1 MGRLARAIALISV
14 VAVVG
19 CSPVAAGP
27 ALPRPAQ
34 PASIV
39 TTTTPPPATTT
50 TLDEASILATRCPA
64 PFCLVY
70 HIDDDAVW
78 SDGAPVVAADFVR
91 TVEALGRPAAGEPVA
106 GYDLVREIETVD
118 DKTVRLLFSEPYGAW
133 ESLFTRLIPAHA
145 ETLELPD
152 VPTTGP
158 FQFDRW
164 VPGDRIVLIRN
175 PQWWSEVEPI
185 SGEPVGTVAQ
195 VTFVFIADVDE
206 MVESLENGEVD
217 VISARADP
225 ELLGRLDAIDGVGY
239 TLAPGPFWEHIDFH
253 HDDEMLSQPWVRE
266 VFDLA
271 IDRQKILDRTV
282 RLMDPNSTGL
292 DNTIYMTGSEH
303 YEAHYT
309 DRHDPEAAEQL
320 MIDNGCVR
328 GRNTYTCGERE
339 MSFVWAST
347 NDDALRREILD
358 SVEEDLEAVGIDLV
372 EALRSPS
379 DFVTRDFLFGGPD
392 VWQLINFSWRSQ
404 PDPSAA
410 NPTYFCADS
419 DLNVNRYCSTGV
431 EELVRTTEHVVDP
444 AERAAA
450 YNEADRLYLEDRA
463 VIPLYQKLDLMAWS
477 GDMSGLQPNYTSSTD
492 LWNLA
497 AWTGKREV
505 VVALPSEP
513 ASLGALPTGDP
524 SADTVL
530 SSLLYG
536 AFGMDPTHVHRPV
549 LVDSVDFVEG

>member
-1 MGRLARAIALISV
+1 MGNLARVIALLTV
-14 VAVVG
+14 LVLVG
-19 CSPVAAGP
+19 CSPVATGP

-34 PASIV
+34 PAPIV
-39 TTTTPPPATTT
+39 TTTTAPPATTT
-50 TLDEASILATRCPA
+50 TLDEATLLATRCPA

-70 HIDDDAVW
+70 HIHENAMW
-78 SDGAPVVAADFVR
+78 SDGAPVVAADFAR
-91 TVEALGRPAAGEPVA
+91 TAELLGRPPAGDPLA
-106 GYDLVREIETVD
+106 GYELIEEVEIVD
-118 DKTVRLLFSEPYGAW
+118 DKTARLLFSEPYGGW
-133 ESLFTRLIPAHA
+133 EDLFTRLMPAHSD
-145 ETLELPD
+145 TLELPD
-152 VPTTGP
+152 LPTTGP

-164 VPGDRIVLIRN
+164 VPGDRIVLTRD
-175 PQWWSEVEPI
+175 PEWWSDVEPI
-185 SGEPVGTVAQ
+185 SGDPIGTVAQ

-217 VISARADP
+217 VISTRADP
-225 ELLGRLDAIDGVGY
+225 DLVNRLDAIEGVGY

-253 HDDEMLSQPWVRE
+253 HEDEMLSQPWVRE
-266 VFDLA
+266 VLDLA

-282 RLMDPNSTGL
+282 RLMDPTATGL
-292 DNTIYMTGSEH
+292 DNTIWMAGTEH
-303 YEAHYT
+303 YEGHYT

-320 MIDNGCVR
+320 LIDNGCVR

-347 NDDALRREILD
+347 NDDPLRREILA
-358 SVEEDLEAVGIDLV
+358 SVDEDLEAVGIEVLPT
-372 EALRSPS
+372 LRSPS

-404 PDPSAA
+404 PDPSTA
-410 NPTYFCADS
+410 NPTYYCADS
-419 DLNVNRYCSTGV
+419 DLNVNRFCSAEV
-431 EELVRTTEHVVDP
+431 EELVRSAEGIVDP
-444 AERAAA
+444 VDRAAS
-450 YNEADRLYLEDRA
+450 YNEADRQYLEDLA
-463 VIPLYQKLDLMAWS
+463 VIPLYQKLDVMAWS
-477 GDMSGLQPNYTSSTD
+477 GEMSGLEPNYTSSTD

-497 AWTGKREV
+497 AWSGKREI

-513 ASLGALPTGDP
+513 VTLGAFPTSDP